1 MLEHLQRLPV
11 ERIEKFLDH
20 RDAKKA
26 GIPEALAKYIIEIN
40 DAYNLNKKYRSI
52 AECSKHMRLKYPYL
66 SLPTCKSRIYDAINF
81 FNADCSVT
89 ASAWN
94 NYFADRM
101 ELLADVCMLAH
112 KFEQVDRCWTKA
124 RQWRIEASANAIDPE
139 RIRFKPQIVSAD
151 IQLKRMMD
159 STPTGLLNA
168 WNEIQSIVGRQEISQ
183 TEKERLLGEAKREL
197 NIEDIEYEEPE
208 DEN

>member
-1 MLEHLQRLPV
+1 MLAHLQRLPV
-11 ERIEKFLDH
+11 ERLERFMDH

-26 GIPEALAKYIIEIN
+26 GIPETLAKYIIEIN

-52 AECSKHMRLKYPYL
+52 GECAKQMRIKYPYL

-94 NYFADRM
+94 NYYADRM
-101 ELLADVCMLAH
+101 EDLVDVLLVAH
-112 KFEQVDRCWTKA
+112 KFELVEKCWAKA
-124 RQWRIEASANAIDPE
+124 RQYRLEASANVIDPD

-151 IQLKRMMD
+151 INLKRMGV
-159 STPTGLLNA
+159 SSPQGILTA
-168 WNEIQSIVGRQEISQ
+168 WNEIEKIVGTQDISP
-183 TEKERLLGEAKREL
+183 TEKERLLDEARREL
-197 NIEDIEYEEPE
+197 NIEDTEYEEA
-208 DEN
+208 DEG